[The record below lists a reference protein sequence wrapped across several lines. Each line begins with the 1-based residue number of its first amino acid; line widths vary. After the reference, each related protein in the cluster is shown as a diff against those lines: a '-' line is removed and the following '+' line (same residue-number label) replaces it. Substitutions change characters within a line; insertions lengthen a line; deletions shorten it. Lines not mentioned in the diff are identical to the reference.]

1 MIVHICSLKKSEREA
16 KLKPPPPTKNKV
28 RTSIVN
34 ISVPPKQSFGLYAT
48 DHMFFFGVCV
58 CVYCFCF
65 DSVRSYKIGL
75 SDVQTKKRSVL
86 NPRVPLIIMFSRET
100 PRRCRVWS
108 SHLTPYRRNG
118 SKRPR
123 FDCFPARRG
132 TIAHLA
138 LRPPPTPTDTL
149 QKRIYSAEFG
159 LGKNSLLGAQTAPR
173 PCRLS
178 NTGRFYFSFC
188 EKIKWKTD

>member
-1 MIVHICSLKKSEREA
+1 MLRITC
-16 KLKPPPPTKNKV
+16 
-28 RTSIVN
+28 
-34 ISVPPKQSFGLYAT
+34 
-48 DHMFFFGVCV
+48 FFWCVCV

-86 NPRVPLIIMFSRET
+86 NPRVPLIIMFSREILC
-100 PRRCRVWS
+100 RCRVWS

-149 QKRIYSAEFG
+149 QKKNIQCGVRARQKLSFG
-159 LGKNSLLGAQTAPR
+159 CADSPTSLQALEYR
-173 PCRLS
+173 EVL
-178 NTGRFYFSFC
+178 FFFL
-188 EKIKWKTD
+188 